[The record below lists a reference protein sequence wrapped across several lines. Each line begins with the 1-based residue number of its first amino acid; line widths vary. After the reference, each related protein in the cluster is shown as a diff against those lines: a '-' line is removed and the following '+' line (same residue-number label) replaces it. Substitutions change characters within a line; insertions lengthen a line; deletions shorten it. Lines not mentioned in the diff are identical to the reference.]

1 SCPFTVEGLMTINRT
16 VLILA
21 ACLSLSQRLG
31 ATTLTFDDL
40 LTDPIDVVPSTGDLL
55 FTFRQHP
62 YDGLLFTTSSVQSY
76 LGPYYGTKLHDG
88 QDSQGLSGQHNGVV
102 SGPNV
107 LIGATQG
114 LLFQTQNSS
123 AFTVNDFYL
132 TALDLVPLTVN

>member
-1 SCPFTVEGLMTINRT
+1 MTINRT

-107 LIGATQG
+107 LIGAPKACCSRRKTRAPSRS
-114 LLFQTQNSS
+114 TIS
-123 AFTVNDFYL
+123 T
-132 TALDLVPLTVN
+132 